1 MPYRKEQFINEEI
14 YHIVIRGID
23 ENLIFKNIDDYYRG
37 IFSIYEFNTIKQV
50 TIRERRSIRA
60 KIKAEMKTNRDP
72 ISVTDSREKL
82 VEILCFCFMPN
93 HMHLLLRQIKDNG
106 ISKFMAKFGIGYGGY
121 FNRKYSRKGYVF
133 QQRFFAVRVKTQKQ
147 FETVFVYIHANP
159 VSLIEPK
166 WKEKGIKNPRK
177 VINFLENYKWSS
189 YQDYVGKKNFPS
201 VTDRE
206 FMSKTMGDEEG
217 CRKII
222 KNWIEYKEE

>member
-106 ISKFMAKFGIGYGGY
+106 ISKFMAKFGIGYG
-121 FNRKYSRKGYVF
+121 VF
-133 QQRFFAVRVKTQKQ
+133 
-147 FETVFVYIHANP
+147 
-159 VSLIEPK
+159 
-166 WKEKGIKNPRK
+166 
-177 VINFLENYKWSS
+177 
-189 YQDYVGKKNFPS
+189 
-201 VTDRE
+201 
-206 FMSKTMGDEEG
+206 
-217 CRKII
+217 
-222 KNWIEYKEE
+222 